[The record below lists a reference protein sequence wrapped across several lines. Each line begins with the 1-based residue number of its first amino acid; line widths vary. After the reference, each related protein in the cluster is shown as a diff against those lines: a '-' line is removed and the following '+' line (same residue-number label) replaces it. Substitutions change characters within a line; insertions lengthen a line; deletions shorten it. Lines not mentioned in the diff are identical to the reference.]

1 VEVKILGTGSTTSSI
16 NWQNLQIWKPQM
28 VQEEVLVDI
37 CEKDGDRYMFG
48 FNNMPKDNEIA
59 GIGNSIDYKA
69 RQLDTR
75 IGRFWSV
82 DPLTKKF
89 PMLTPY
95 QFASN
100 TPIEV
105 PSNGMLIKMINT
117 LPVTETKP

>member
-100 TPIEV
+100 TPIWGV
-105 PSNGMLIKMINT
+105 DLSL
-117 LPVTETKP
+117 